1 MTQVIKAFIRA
12 NRFIRDNRQ
21 EAINI
26 LADWGKTQRED
37 AVAAYDSTWQLF
49 SQDGMM
55 PDDGMKL
62 VIDDARNAIKLN
74 RAVPIAE
81 VADASALREAQRM
94 LGVKAK

>member
-1 MTQVIKAFIRA
+1 
-12 NRFIRDNRQ
+12 
-21 EAINI
+21 
-26 LADWGKTQRED
+26 
-37 AVAAYDSTWQLF
+37 
-49 SQDGMM
+49 M

-94 LGVKAK
+94 LGIKAK